1 MPRRAYPSDVTDEE
15 WLFVSPYLTLMR
27 EDAPQREDA
36 LREVFNGLCWVVRRG
51 PVAYDAQRPAA
62 LAHGVSA
69 VTALAQGQGVRG
81 NGPRPAGTAASGWG
95 KERAA
100 FGGGS

>member
-1 MPRRAYPSDVTDEE
+1 MAVRLALPDADARRRPAARTRPARG
-15 WLFVSPYLTLMR
+15 L
-27 EDAPQREDA
+27 QRPVLGSQD
-36 LREVFNGLCWVVRRG
+36 GG

-69 VTALAQGQGVRG
+69 VAALAQGQGVRG
-81 NGPRPAGTAASGWG
+81 NGPRPAGTVASGWG